1 MKQINLNHQQLHS
14 ILTNDKFAFI
24 DILSGVE
31 VDLRRDGN
39 DNEYYFYYCNEF
51 LDNICTPEAYY
62 QAEGRL
68 NIDDNFVE
76 LVVIMPESN
85 IPESKIRLGVF
96 KLTTESDFSDYIS
109 I

>member
-14 ILTNDKFAFI
+14 ILTNDKFIFI
-24 DILSGVE
+24 DRMSGVE
-31 VDLRRDGN
+31 VYLYEDSY
-39 DNEYYFYYCNEF
+39 DNECYLQYCDEF

-68 NIDDNFVE
+68 NIYDNFVK
-76 LVVIMPESN
+76 LVVIMLDFDIELSVL
-85 IPESKIRLGVF
+85 KF
-96 KLTTESDFSDYIS
+96 TTESDFSDYIS

>member
-14 ILTNDKFAFI
+14 ILINDKFVFV

-31 VDLRRDGN
+31 VDLRHDGN
-39 DNEYYFYYCNEF
+39 DNEYYFHYCNEF
-51 LDNICTPEAYY
+51 LDNICTPEVYY
-62 QAEGRL
+62 QTEGRL
-68 NIDDNFVE
+68 NISDNFIE
-76 LVVIMPESN
+76 LVVNLPESN
-85 IPESKIRLGVF
+85 IPESKIRLSVS

>member
-14 ILTNDKFAFI
+14 ILTNDKFVFI
-24 DILSGVE
+24 DILRGVE
-31 VDLRRDGN
+31 VDLYQDST
-39 DNEYYFYYCNEF
+39 DNKYYLHYCDEK
-51 LDNICTPEAYY
+51 LYMICIPEVYN

-76 LVVIMPESN
+76 LVVIMPEFDIELSVL
-85 IPESKIRLGVF
+85 KF
-96 KLTTESDFSDYIS
+96 TTESDFSDYIS